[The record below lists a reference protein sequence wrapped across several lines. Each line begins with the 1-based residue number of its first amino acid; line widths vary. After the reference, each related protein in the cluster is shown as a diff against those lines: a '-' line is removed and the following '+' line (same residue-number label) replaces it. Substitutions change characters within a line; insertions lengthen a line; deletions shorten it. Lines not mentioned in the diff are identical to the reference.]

1 MAQHYMQ
8 LPTYLE
14 QVHRHLS
21 ALHVDLE
28 AAQLR
33 QSEAA
38 QLQQFDEYIKARDLQ
53 TRIKKKISLLGQQLI
68 KGQETWTRLLKNYGQ
83 NLKTGVRST
92 ITCIFEADSDK
103 NTHCFFSS
111 FFFSL
116 YLLI

>member
-38 QLQQFDEYIKARDLQ
+38 QLHQLDEFRIASDLK

-68 KGQETWTRLLKNYGQ
+68 KGTSNEKGLKKG
-83 NLKTGVRST
+83 LKRIKTD
-92 ITCIFEADSDK
+92 IIIFK
-103 NTHCFFSS
+103 T
-111 FFFSL
+111 L
-116 YLLI
+116 V

>member
-1 MAQHYMQ
+1 MNMQ

-21 ALHVDLE
+21 DLHVDLE

-38 QLQQFDEYIKARDLQ
+38 QLHQLDEFRKASDLK

-83 NLKTGVRST
+83 NLQTGVRST
-92 ITCIFEADSDK
+92 ITCIFEAGSDK
-103 NTHCFFSS
+103 NTHCFFCS